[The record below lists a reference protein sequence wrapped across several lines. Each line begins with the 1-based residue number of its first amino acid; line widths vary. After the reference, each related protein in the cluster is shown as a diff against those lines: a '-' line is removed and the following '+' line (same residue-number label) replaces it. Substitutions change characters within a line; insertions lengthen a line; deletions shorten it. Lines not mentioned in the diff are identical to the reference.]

1 MWHYENDQWNCD
13 PHPRND
19 ERNTMS
25 VMRANLFVIL
35 ASIVLLSTIS
45 ATQQASDPTRL
56 AVDPLTLPTASP
68 KHPYKFQLQV
78 HGGIPPFKYAL
89 IETTLP
95 AGMTL
100 GADGLLSGTPPAVGQ
115 FRFTVSV
122 SDSGTPAQRASRTF
136 ILRVVAPMLMEW
148 KKYARVSGNRVEGSV
163 VVSNSTDDDFDF
175 TFIVLAVAED
185 GRATAIGYQRF
196 DLKSGVDSLELPF
209 GETLPRGAYMVH
221 VDAVAEVPPK
231 DAIYRSRLQT
241 KEKLPV
247 TVGP

>member
-1 MWHYENDQWNCD
+1 
-13 PHPRND
+13 
-19 ERNTMS
+19 MS
-25 VMRANLFVIL
+25 LVRRALCAIVTSMIL
-35 ASIVLLSTIS
+35 LAAIST
-45 ATQQASDPTRL
+45 AQQAPDPVKL
-56 AVDPLTLPTASP
+56 AIDPLTLPTGSP
-68 KHPYKFQLQV
+68 KHPYKFQFQA

-89 IETTLP
+89 VETALP

-100 GADGLLSGTPPAVGQ
+100 GTDGFLTGTPPAVGQ
-115 FRFTVSV
+115 FRFTISV
-122 SDSGTPAQRASRTF
+122 TDSGTPAQSASRSF
-136 ILRVVAPMLMEW
+136 VLRVVAPMLMEW

-163 VVSNSTDDDFDF
+163 VVSNSTEDDFDF

-209 GETLPRGAYMVH
+209 GETLPRGTYLVH

>member
-1 MWHYENDQWNCD
+1 
-13 PHPRND
+13 
-19 ERNTMS
+19 MS
-25 VMRANLFVIL
+25 VRRADLLALVTWIL
-35 ASIVLLSTIS
+35 LLGSS
-45 ATQQASDPTRL
+45 AIAQQASDPTTL
-56 AVDPLTLPTASP
+56 ALDPLTLPTASP
-68 KHPYKFQLQV
+68 KHPYKFHLQV

-100 GADGLLSGTPPAVGQ
+100 GPDGLLSGTPPGIGQ
-115 FRFTVSV
+115 FRFSVSV
-122 SDSGTPAQRASRTF
+122 TDSGTPAQRASRTF

-163 VVSNSTDDDFDF
+163 VVSNSTEDDFDF

-209 GETLPRGAYMVH
+209 GETLPRGAYVVH

-231 DAIYRSRLQT
+231 DAIYRARLQT

-247 TVGP
+247 IVGP

>member
-89 IETTLP
+89 IETALP

-163 VVSNSTDDDFDF
+163 VVSNSTEDDFDF